1 MLATGQATL
10 KQMLESKAYSQ
21 PARARLSFVSP
32 HLDGR
37 EDHLPKPLGMQLLD
51 GHGLWKK
58 FHTSSQRIRRLS
70 NCLLWLDLLY

>member
-37 EDHLPKPLGMQLLD
+37 EDHLPKPLGIAIARWPQ
-51 GHGLWKK
+51 
-58 FHTSSQRIRRLS
+58 TSYGRSSMPARS
-70 NCLLWLDLLY
+70 VFVA

>member
-21 PARARLSFVSP
+21 PVRARLSFVSP

-51 GHGLWKK
+51 GRRRPIKEEVSYQLAVY
-58 FHTSSQRIRRLS
+58 SSLK
-70 NCLLWLDLLY
+70 

>member
-21 PARARLSFVSP
+21 PVRARLSFVSP

-37 EDHLPKPLGMQLLD
+37 EDHLP
-51 GHGLWKK
+51 
-58 FHTSSQRIRRLS
+58 
-70 NCLLWLDLLY
+70 

>member
-21 PARARLSFVSP
+21 PVRARLSFVSP

-51 GHGLWKK
+51 GHRRPMEEVPYQLAAY
-58 FHTSSQRIRRLS
+58 SSLKQLTPVA
-70 NCLLWLDLLY
+70 